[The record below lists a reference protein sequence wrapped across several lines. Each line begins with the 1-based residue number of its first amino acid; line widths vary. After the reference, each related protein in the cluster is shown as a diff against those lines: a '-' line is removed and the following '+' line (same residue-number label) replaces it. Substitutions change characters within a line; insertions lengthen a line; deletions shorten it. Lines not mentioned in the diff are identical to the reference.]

1 LLTAGIVLSAAIA
14 LAAAGELAY
23 FLLRSPRMALLHPSQ
38 IAVFGNQCIASES
51 IYSIFAQDRG
61 RSVLLIPLDKR
72 RSQIEAMPWVASA
85 TVRRALPNQLVVEVI
100 ERVPVAWLREGT
112 ELLLVDVNGVILDR
126 PSTGKFHFPVVT
138 GLKPQIP
145 EEERAHRMKLFMDFV
160 AQIESVHPG
169 ATDDVSEVDLSQAG
183 DVRASFEHLP
193 GDVAPAPA
201 VSSSPR
207 VSPDATTTT
216 DSRTTDVASALGGP
230 ISPSASAPAPTGNGS
245 LVVDFGDRDFGGK
258 YSALVANI
266 AQWRAA
272 AGRVYAV
279 DLRFGRQA
287 VINPAGLPAVQTNA
301 PQESAGSISSAPAD
315 KAAPPTVAN
324 AGAARR

>member
-1 LLTAGIVLSAAIA
+1 
-14 LAAAGELAY
+14 
-23 FLLRSPRMALLHPSQ
+23 MALLHPSQ
-38 IAVFGNQCIASES
+38 IAVSGNQYIVSES
-51 IYSIFAQDRG
+51 IYGIFAQDRG
-61 RSVLLIPLDKR
+61 RSVLLIPLNKR
-72 RSQIEAMPWVASA
+72 RNQIEAMPWVASA
-85 TVRRALPNQLVVEVI
+85 TVRRTLPNQLVVEVV

-112 ELLLVDVNGVILDR
+112 ELLLVDANGVILDR
-126 PSTGKFHFPVVT
+126 PSAGNFHFPVVT
-138 GLKPQIP
+138 GLKPEIP
-145 EEERAHRMKLFMDFV
+145 EGERAQRMMLFMDFV
-160 AQIESVHPG
+160 AQIEPAHPG

-183 DVRASFEHLP
+183 DVRASFERLP

-201 VSSSPR
+201 VSSSPPA
-207 VSPDATTTT
+207 SPGAATTT
-216 DSRTTDVASALGGP
+216 DSSATDVASASGGP
-230 ISPSASAPAPTGNGS
+230 ILFSASAPAPTGNGS

-301 PQESAGSISSAPAD
+301 PQEPVESISSTPAD
-315 KAAPPTVAN
+315 KPAPPTTAN
-324 AGAARR
+324 AGAAR

>member
-1 LLTAGIVLSAAIA
+1 VLSAAVV
-14 LAAAGELAY
+14 LAAAGELAH

-38 IAVFGNQCIASES
+38 IAVSGNQYIASEN
-51 IYSIFAQDRG
+51 IYGIFAQDRG

-112 ELLLVDVNGVILDR
+112 ELLLVDANGVILDR
-126 PSTGKFHFPVVT
+126 PSTGEFHFPVIT
-138 GLKPQIP
+138 GLKPEIP
-145 EEERAHRMKLFMDFV
+145 EEIAHRMKLFTDFT
-160 AQIESVHPG
+160 AQIEAAHPG
-169 ATDDVSEVDLSQAG
+169 AIDGVSEVDLSQVN
-183 DVRASFEHLP
+183 DVRVSFERLP
-193 GDVAPAPA
+193 GDVVPAPA
-201 VSSSPR
+201 VSSPPPS
-207 VSPDATTTT
+207 SSAADAAT
-216 DSRTTDVASALGGP
+216 DSSATGAVGTP
-230 ISPSASAPAPTGNGS
+230 SGATSASASAPASADNGS

-287 VINPAGLPAVQTNA
+287 VINPVGLPS
-301 PQESAGSISSAPAD
+301 PQRNGPPEVAESSAAGKPVAPS
-315 KAAPPTVAN
+315 AATP
-324 AGAARR
+324 GAVR